1 MKKNELYVM
10 TICKDLSK
18 YVITVTEGAPKKFR
32 FTLVQRLQ
40 NYTLDIIEN
49 IHYANSYNVRDDLRI
64 KHQLEAKRK
73 LSVLD
78 YYAGLSYEVQCIK
91 FKHYEEISKQIANAL
106 MYLNK
111 WIASDKKSIN

>member
-1 MKKNELYVM
+1 MSLNFWFWREK
-10 TICKDLSK
+10 
-18 YVITVTEGAPKKFR
+18 
-32 FTLVQRLQ
+32 LQ

-49 IHYANSYNVRDDLRI
+49 IHYTNSYNVCDELRI

-91 FKHYEEISKQIANAL
+91 FKQFEEISKQIANAL